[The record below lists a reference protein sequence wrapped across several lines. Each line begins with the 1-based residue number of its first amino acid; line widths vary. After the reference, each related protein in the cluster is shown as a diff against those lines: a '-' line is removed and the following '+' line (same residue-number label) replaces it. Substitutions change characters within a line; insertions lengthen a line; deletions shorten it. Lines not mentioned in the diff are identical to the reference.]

1 MSHSPLLTRSR
12 TGVDL
17 NCRLAAMALSGSG
30 GNHNPAFDGVHR
42 VEKQAGIVLLQRG
55 GIGKQAPP
63 QPRARM
69 AMVGA
74 EHVPRHMPQRADGL
88 RILQHPVHDFGP
100 GFAGIGEHPRVVI
113 RGSAEHHAIHMIRMK
128 FDFFVRADAAVDHDS
143 ELRKVLLQP
152 IDVLV
157 LERRNLAVLFRR
169 EALEDGIARVD
180 DEGPA
185 AGRGDRGD
193 KVPEKGVILDPV
205 DAGSMLH
212 RDRNA
217 DFAPDSR
224 DALRDQRRLGHQ
236 AGAESALLHPLAR
249 AADVEVDLVVAVIR
263 AELRAAGEILR
274 VAAAELQADRV
285 LRAIESEMLLDVAVE
300 QRAAGDHLGVEPGTR
315 ADLPEKVPAMA
326 VGEIH
331 HRGDENHR
339 YCPEAAARTRIRP
352 NRLSVNGACTPAFCA
367 ISRVPASRPSIS
379 RGLPA
384 SMSCSIEVLNLP
396 RWRAM
401 SMRASGS
408 MSASTPTARPMA
420 STSRMICTM

>member
-1 MSHSPLLTRSR
+1 MFLDLLP
-12 TGVDL
+12 
-17 NCRLAAMALSGSG
+17 G
-30 GNHNPAFDGVHR
+30 G
-42 VEKQAGIVLLQRG
+42 
-55 GIGKQAPP
+55 
-63 QPRARM
+63 
-69 AMVGA
+69 
-74 EHVPRHMPQRADGL
+74 
-88 RILQHPVHDFGP
+88 
-100 GFAGIGEHPRVVI
+100 
-113 RGSAEHHAIHMIRMK
+113 
-128 FDFFVRADAAVDHDS
+128 DAAVDHDS

-157 LERRNLAVLFRR
+157 FERRNLAVLFRR

-185 AGRGDRGD
+185 ARRGDRGD
-193 KVPEKGVILDPV
+193 EVPEKGIILDPV
-205 DAGSMLH
+205 DAGSVLH

-217 DFAPDSR
+217 DFPPDSR
-224 DALRDQRRLGHQ
+224 NALRDQRRFRHQ
-236 AGAESALLHPLAR
+236 AGTEGAFLHPLAR
-249 AADVEVDLVVAVIR
+249 AADVEVDFIVAVVR

-274 VAAAELQADRV
+274 VAAAELQAERM
-285 LRAIESEMLLDVAVE
+285 LRGIESEMLLDVAVD
-300 QRAAGDHLGVEPGTR
+300 QRAARDHLGIEPGAR
-315 ADLPEKVPAMA
+315 ADLPEEVPAVA

-331 HRGDENHR
+331 HRRNENHR
-339 YCPEAAARTRIRP
+339 YCPEAAARARIRP
-352 NRLSVNGACTPAFCA
+352 NRLSVNGALTPAFCA

-420 STSRMICTM
+420 STSRMICTMYALISWSSISRSAVVMVSADTGLKLTLPSSFTQNSFSMNSLTTASNPAAASASAMRRVRAVLV